1 MPCNSRS
8 RFSAEKTSKTN
19 TRGQIQVK
27 IIALSGWKRSGKDT
41 VAQYL
46 TEVFGAKRKG
56 FADPLKDAVAREYG
70 LDRQSI
76 DDPTLKEAPILSMPV
91 SPRDA
96 FSRHLCE
103 FMVKEFRSA
112 DGATPDAFTYDK
124 VGEFHGVFG
133 ALSGV
138 PKMLPL
144 FWTRRSLC
152 ILKGSTMRTAD
163 PDYWVK
169 NAVKEMREGSLYV
182 ISDVRYQNEVNAL
195 KATGAEVITVR
206 IDRFESTESEDP
218 SERDLDAYSFD
229 YRIDNRINSG
239 ISLRDVFNQT
249 DEILLKENI
258 RAVREV

>member
-1 MPCNSRS
+1 M
-8 RFSAEKTSKTN
+8 
-19 TRGQIQVK
+19 K

-46 TEVFGAKRKG
+46 IEVYGAERKG

-70 LDRQSI
+70 IDRKSI
-76 DDPTLKEAPILSMPV
+76 DDPILKEAPILSMPV

-96 FSRHLCE
+96 FSRHLSE
-103 FMVKEFRSA
+103 FMFKEFRSA
-112 DGATPDAFTYDK
+112 DGETAESFVYDL
-124 VGEFHGVFG
+124 VGEFRGVFN
-133 ALSGV
+133 AKSEA
-138 PKMLPL
+138 PKVLPL

-195 KATGAEVITVR
+195 KATGAEVITIR
-206 IDRFESTESEDP
+206 IDRFESTDSQDP
-218 SERDLDAYSFD
+218 SERDLDAYRFD
-229 YRIDNRINSG
+229 HRIDNRLDSG
-239 ISLRDVFNQT
+239 ISLRDLFNQT

-258 RAVREV
+258 RAIREI